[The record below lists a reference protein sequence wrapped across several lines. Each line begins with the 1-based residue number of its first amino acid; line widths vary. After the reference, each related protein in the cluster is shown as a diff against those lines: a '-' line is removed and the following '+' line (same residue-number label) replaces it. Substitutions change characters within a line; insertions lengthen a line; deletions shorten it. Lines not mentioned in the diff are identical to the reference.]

1 MWSGKMDYKLL
12 LKTIL
17 KYKKQS
23 IVVVDHQGN
32 IMYFNDVKGE
42 IFETDPKYAIGKNI
56 LDIFG
61 GIDKEES
68 SLYRALK
75 NKTPTINNIQTFYTY
90 KGNKVTSVTTTLPMI
105 DNMGNIVGAVE
116 ILEDINDYKKLSK
129 SIIQSKDVLKTEYE
143 AEGYKSNGT
152 IYTLNDIIGESE
164 SIKELKKKIYKIA
177 DSSSSVLIY
186 GETGT
191 GKELVAQSIHN
202 SSFKRRKGPFIA
214 QNCAAIPETLLE
226 SILFGTSVGS
236 FTGAKE
242 KLGLFELA
250 DGGTL
255 LLDEI
260 NSMDMDLQSKL
271 LRVLQEGRIRRVG
284 SEKTISVDV
293 RIIASTN
300 VMPMIA
306 VENGSLRR
314 DLFYRLNVIGLNID
328 PLRNRTEDI
337 SLLTDYFIDF
347 YNRVLSKEA
356 KGLSE
361 NCKAIFS
368 EYSWPG
374 NVRELKYTIENI
386 LNFLEKSEI
395 TEEDLPQQIL
405 NFKNSNNNR
414 KKEISPEVENNE
426 KLIEIEDG
434 IMSLNQVVENI
445 EREMIIKALRK
456 TRGNKS
462 RAAKLLEI
470 PRQSLN
476 NKIIKYK
483 IKESYQA
490 N

>member
-1 MWSGKMDYKLL
+1 
-12 LKTIL
+12 
-17 KYKKQS
+17 
-23 IVVVDHQGN
+23 
-32 IMYFNDVKGE
+32 
-42 IFETDPKYAIGKNI
+42 
-56 LDIFG
+56 
-61 GIDKEES
+61 
-68 SLYRALK
+68 
-75 NKTPTINNIQTFYTY
+75 
-90 KGNKVTSVTTTLPMI
+90 
-105 DNMGNIVGAVE
+105 
-116 ILEDINDYKKLSK
+116 
-129 SIIQSKDVLKTEYE
+129 LKTEYE

-164 SIKELKKKIYKIA
+164 SIKDLKKKIYKIA

-337 SLLTDYFIDF
+337 SVLTNYFIDF

-356 KGLSE
+356 KGLSK
-361 NCKAIFS
+361 NCKAMFE

-395 TEEDLPQQIL
+395 TEEDLPQHIL
-405 NFKNSNNNR
+405 NFKDNSNNS
-414 KKEISPEVENNE
+414 KKEISSETANNE
-426 KLIEIEDG
+426 KEIEDG
-434 IMSLNQVVENI
+434 IMPLNQVVENI

-462 RAAKLLEI
+462 RAANLLEI